1 MAKLKHHVL
10 IALMIDIDAADL
22 SKYLTND
29 FAEVQHCLPW
39 TNRLKSIVAYS
50 INHKPRPTSRMSF
63 SDMLKLKMEL
73 LHIIIKYMNYE
84 LNNFVKFQH
93 DHC

>member
-1 MAKLKHHVL
+1 
-10 IALMIDIDAADL
+10 MIDIDAADL

-50 INHKPRPTSRMSF
+50 INHKPRPTSAMSCP
-63 SDMLKLKMEL
+63 DMLKLKKAL
-73 LHIIIKYMNYE
+73 LRIINKYMNYE
-84 LNNFVKFQH
+84 LNNIVIF
-93 DHC
+93 